1 MLTSSIIYK
10 NIYAYKVS
18 IHSVR
23 SRIILVYR
31 FSTFILL
38 ALNIQDEI
46 LRLIGTGIIL
56 QIQSLQHNVNEH
68 MNKAIEFYSQTSQR
82 HSIYCKQL
90 ELADSSWDMFIQR
103 ILYRS
108 IFNSWQRW
116 INFCIEKM
124 RIITI
129 TIIIIYIL
137 HVLIEYLTR
146 KRKMCPS
153 VT

>member
-38 ALNIQDEI
+38 ALNIQNEI

-56 QIQSLQHNVNEH
+56 QIQSLQHSVNEQ

-90 ELADSSWDMFIQR
+90 ELTDSSWDMFIQR
-103 ILYRS
+103 ILY
-108 IFNSWQRW
+108 
-116 INFCIEKM
+116 
-124 RIITI
+124 
-129 TIIIIYIL
+129 
-137 HVLIEYLTR
+137 
-146 KRKMCPS
+146 
-153 VT
+153 